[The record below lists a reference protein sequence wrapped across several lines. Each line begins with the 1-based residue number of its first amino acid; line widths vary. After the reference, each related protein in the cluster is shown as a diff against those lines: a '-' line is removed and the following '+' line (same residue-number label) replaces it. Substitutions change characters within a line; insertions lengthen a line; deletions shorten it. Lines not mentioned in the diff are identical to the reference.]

1 MVYAPIFS
9 NVLYFNIYQHGCYI
23 LFLYILPLTVL
34 MVLNTH
40 LIIAIQYSRQRN
52 REMMVNGGYRL
63 TRAFNNCDYPQQ
75 MSTRQLNTHAETNA
89 TFVLIIIVLFFILCE
104 TPELIYRIITVLAR
118 HIASVEKMFSPSFQ
132 HKFTTITELLMVCNS
147 SVNFFVYCA
156 FGRRFRRVMKI
167 TFTPSG
173 TNVTTL

>member
-1 MVYAPIFS
+1 MVYAPVFS

-23 LFLYILPLTVL
+23 LFLYIFPLAVL
-34 MVLNTH
+34 MVLNTY

-63 TRAFNNCDYPQQ
+63 TRAFNNCEYSQQ
-75 MSTRQLNTHAETNA
+75 MTTRQLNTHAETNA

-104 TPELIYRIITVLAR
+104 TPELIYRIITFLAR
-118 HIASVEKMFSPSFQ
+118 HIAGVEKMFSPEFQ
-132 HKFTTITELLMVCNS
+132 HKFTTITELLMVINS
-147 SVNFFVYCA
+147 TTNFFVYCA
-156 FGRRFRRVMKI
+156 FGRRFRRVMKM